1 MKEKIGFLI
10 VSILLS
16 AVVALGLVAIAEKN
30 NWLPA
35 PEMNNFD
42 EGDSIKVA
50 QIYEQLKSP
59 VMYTIKD
66 VQNLQDVMVHE
77 STVDNLFMSITPDI
91 MRNVVNVLL
100 NTEGYVTKESIVKE
114 YRANDGIYNNLPAP
128 ETTSE
133 TTDSSKVDL
142 GATDLGNRQDKTISS
157 SFKRRTDT
165 VSGKPV
171 TVVTE
176 TTERYE

>member
-1 MKEKIGFLI
+1 MKKEIGFLI
-10 VSILLS
+10 VSVTVSVFLT
-16 AVVALGLVAIAEKN
+16 LGLFTVAQQN

-35 PEMNNFD
+35 PAIDNFD

-50 QIYEQLKSP
+50 HVFEQLKSP
-59 VMYTIKD
+59 TLYTIKD
-66 VQNLQDVMVHE
+66 VQDLQDEMVYQN
-77 STVDNLFMSITPDI
+77 TVDNVFVSLTPDVI
-91 MRNVVNVLL
+91 RNVSNVLL
-100 NTEGYVTKESIVKE
+100 NTAGYVTKESIVRQ
-114 YRANDGIYNNLPAP
+114 YQANDAIYNNLPSTP
-128 ETTSE
+128 ETSE
-133 TTDSSKVDL
+133 NADPSEVDL
-142 GATDLGNRQDKTISS
+142 SATDIGNRQDKTISS

>member
-10 VSILLS
+10 VSVLLS
-16 AVVALGLVAIAEKN
+16 AIVALGAFTIAQQN

-35 PEMNNFD
+35 PTMNNFD

-66 VQNLQDVMVHE
+66 VQDLQDVMVHE

-100 NTEGYVTKESIVKE
+100 NTEGYVTKESIVNE

-128 ETTSE
+128 ETTTE
-133 TTDSSKVDL
+133 TNDSSKVDL
-142 GATDLGNRQDKTISS
+142 SATDLGNRPDKTISS

-165 VSGKPV
+165 VNGKPV
-171 TVVTE
+171 NIVTE

>member
-16 AVVALGLVAIAEKN
+16 ALIALTAFTVAQRN

-35 PEMNNFD
+35 PQMNNFD
-42 EGDSIKVA
+42 TGDSIKVA

-59 VMYTIKD
+59 QMYTLTD
-66 VQNLQDVMVHE
+66 VQLLQDKMVEE

-91 MRNVVNVLL
+91 MRNVVGVLL
-100 NTEGYVTKESIVKE
+100 NTEGFATKESIVKE

-128 ETTSE
+128 ATAPE

-142 GATDLGNRQDKTISS
+142 SATDLGNRSDKTISS
-157 SFKRRTDT
+157 SFMRHTDT
-165 VSGKPV
+165 VNGKPV
-171 TVVTE
+171 NVITE
-176 TTERYE
+176 TTKRYE

>member
-1 MKEKIGFLI
+1 M
-10 VSILLS
+10 
-16 AVVALGLVAIAEKN
+16 N
-30 NWLPA
+30 NWLPVPTA
-35 PEMNNFD
+35 NNFD

-66 VQNLQDVMVHE
+66 VQDLQDVMVHE

-128 ETTSE
+128 ETTTE
-133 TTDSSKVDL
+133 TNDSSKVDL
-142 GATDLGNRQDKTISS
+142 SATDIGNRPDDKLISS
-157 SFKRRTDT
+157 SIKKRTDT
-165 VSGKPV
+165 VNGKPV
-171 TVVTE
+171 KVITKTE
-176 TTERYE
+176 ESYE

>member
-10 VSILLS
+10 VSVLLS
-16 AVVALGLVAIAEKN
+16 AIVALGAFTIAQQN

-35 PEMNNFD
+35 PTMNNFD

-59 VMYTIKD
+59 MMYTIKD
-66 VQNLQDVMVHE
+66 VQDLQDVMVRE

-100 NTEGYVTKESIVKE
+100 NTEGYVTKESIVNE
-114 YRANDGIYNNLPAP
+114 YRANDGIYNNLSVP
-128 ETTSE
+128 ETTAE
-133 TTDSSKVDL
+133 TNDSSKVDL
-142 GATDLGNRQDKTISS
+142 SATDLGNRSDKTISS
-157 SFKRRTDT
+157 SFMRHTDT
-165 VSGKPV
+165 VNGKPV
-171 TVVTE
+171 NVITE
-176 TTERYE
+176 TTKRYE

>member
-16 AVVALGLVAIAEKN
+16 AVIALGLVAIAEKN

-50 QIYEQLKSP
+50 QVYEQLKSP

-66 VQNLQDVMVHE
+66 VQDLQDVMVHE

-114 YRANDGIYNNLPAP
+114 YRANDGIYNNLPVP
-128 ETTSE
+128 ETTTE

-142 GATDLGNRQDKTISS
+142 GSTDLGNRSNKTISS

-165 VSGKPV
+165 VGGKPV

>member
-16 AVVALGLVAIAEKN
+16 AVIALGLVAIAEKN

-50 QIYEQLKSP
+50 QVYEQLKSP

-66 VQNLQDVMVHE
+66 VQDLQDVMVHE

-114 YRANDGIYNNLPAP
+114 YRANDGIYNNLPVP
-128 ETTSE
+128 ETTDE

-142 GATDLGNRQDKTISS
+142 GSTDLGNRSNKTISS

-165 VSGKPV
+165 VGGKPV

-176 TTERYE
+176 TRERYE

>member
-16 AVVALGLVAIAEKN
+16 VIVALGAFTIAQQN

-35 PEMNNFD
+35 PTMNNFD

-50 QIYEQLKSP
+50 QVYEQLKSP
-59 VMYTIKD
+59 VMYTISD
-66 VQNLQDVMVHE
+66 VQNLQDAMVHE

-114 YRANDGIYNNLPAP
+114 YRANDGIYNNLPVP
-128 ETTSE
+128 ETTTE

-142 GATDLGNRQDKTISS
+142 AATDLGNRSDKTISS

-165 VSGKPV
+165 VGGKPV

>member
-16 AVVALGLVAIAEKN
+16 AVIALGLVAIAEKN

-50 QIYEQLKSP
+50 QVYEQLKSP
-59 VMYTIKD
+59 VMYSIKD
-66 VQNLQDVMVHE
+66 VQDLQDVMVHE

-91 MRNVVNVLL
+91 LRNVVNVLL

-114 YRANDGIYNNLPAP
+114 YRANDGIYNNLPAL
-128 ETTSE
+128 ETTTE
-133 TTDSSKVDL
+133 TNDSSKVDL
-142 GATDLGNRQDKTISS
+142 GATDLGNRSNKTISS

-165 VSGKPV
+165 VGGKPI

>member
-10 VSILLS
+10 VSIVLS
-16 AVVALGLVAIAEKN
+16 VIFALGLFTVAQQN

-35 PEMNNFD
+35 PATNNFD

-50 QIYEQLKSP
+50 QVYEQLKSP
-59 VMYTIKD
+59 TMYTIKD
-66 VQNLQDVMVHE
+66 VQDLQDQMVHE
-77 STVDNLFMSITPDI
+77 STVDNLFMSIPPDI
-91 MRNVVNVLL
+91 IRNVVNVLL
-100 NTEGYVTKESIVKE
+100 NTEGYVTKESIVNE
-114 YRANDGIYNNLPAP
+114 YRANDGIYNNLPAL
-128 ETTSE
+128 ETTAE

-142 GATDLGNRQDKTISS
+142 SATDLGNRPDKTISS

-165 VSGKPV
+165 VNGKPV
-171 TVVTE
+171 NIVTE

>member
-16 AVVALGLVAIAEKN
+16 AVIALGLVAIAEKN

-50 QIYEQLKSP
+50 QVYEQLKSP

-66 VQNLQDVMVHE
+66 VQDLQDVMVHE

-100 NTEGYVTKESIVKE
+100 NTEGYVTKESIVNE
-114 YRANDGIYNNLPAP
+114 YRANDGIYNNLPVP
-128 ETTSE
+128 ETTTE
-133 TTDSSKVDL
+133 TTDSSEVDL
-142 GATDLGNRQDKTISS
+142 AATDLGNRSNKTISS

-165 VSGKPV
+165 VGGKPV

-176 TTERYE
+176 TTKRYE

>member
-10 VSILLS
+10 VSVLLS
-16 AVVALGLVAIAEKN
+16 AIVALGAFTIAQQN

-35 PEMNNFD
+35 PTMNNFD

-59 VMYTIKD
+59 MMYTIKD
-66 VQNLQDVMVHE
+66 VQDLQDAMVHE

-100 NTEGYVTKESIVKE
+100 NTEGYVTKESIVNE
-114 YRANDGIYNNLPAP
+114 YRANDGIYNNLPVP
-128 ETTSE
+128 ETTAE
-133 TTDSSKVDL
+133 TNDSSKVDL
-142 GATDLGNRQDKTISS
+142 SATDLGSRSDKTISS
-157 SFKRRTDT
+157 SFMRHTDT
-165 VSGKPV
+165 VNGKPV
-171 TVVTE
+171 NVITE
-176 TTERYE
+176 TTKRYE

>member
-10 VSILLS
+10 VSVLMS
-16 AVVALGLVAIAEKN
+16 AFITVGVVAFCHQN
-30 NWLPA
+30 NWLPS

-42 EGDSIKVA
+42 EGDSVKVA
-50 QIYEQLKSP
+50 QVYEQLKSP

-66 VQNLQDVMVHE
+66 VQDLQDQMVHE

-91 MRNVVNVLL
+91 MRNVANVLL
-100 NTEGYVTKESIVKE
+100 NTEGCVTKESIVKE

-128 ETTSE
+128 ETTTE
-133 TTDSSKVDL
+133 TADSSKVDL
-142 GATDLGNRQDKTISS
+142 SATDLGNRPDKTISS

-165 VSGKPV
+165 VGGKPV

-176 TTERYE
+176 TREHYE

>member
-10 VSILLS
+10 VSVLLS
-16 AVVALGLVAIAEKN
+16 AIVALGAFTIAQQN

-35 PEMNNFD
+35 PTMNNFD

-50 QIYEQLKSP
+50 QVYEQLKSP

-66 VQNLQDVMVHE
+66 VQDLQDVMVHE

-114 YRANDGIYNNLPAP
+114 YRANDGIYNNLPVP
-128 ETTSE
+128 ETAPE

-142 GATDLGNRQDKTISS
+142 SGTDIGSRQDKTISS

-165 VSGKPV
+165 VNGKPV
-171 TVVTE
+171 NIITE
-176 TTERYE
+176 TKERYE

>member
-16 AVVALGLVAIAEKN
+16 AVIALGLVAIAEKN

-50 QIYEQLKSP
+50 QVYEQLKSP

-66 VQNLQDVMVHE
+66 VQDLQDVMVHE

-91 MRNVVNVLL
+91 LRNVVNVLL

-114 YRANDGIYNNLPAP
+114 YRANDGIYNNLPAL
-128 ETTSE
+128 ETTTE
-133 TTDSSKVDL
+133 TNDSSKVDL
-142 GATDLGNRQDKTISS
+142 GATDLGNRSNKTISS

-165 VSGKPV
+165 VGGKPI

>member
-16 AVVALGLVAIAEKN
+16 AIIALGAFALAERN

-35 PEMNNFD
+35 PVMNNFD

-59 VMYTIKD
+59 VVYSIKD
-66 VQNLQDVMVHE
+66 AQDLQDVMVHE
-77 STVDNLFMSITPDI
+77 STVDNLFMSIPPDI
-91 MRNVVNVLL
+91 MRNVTNVLL
-100 NTEGYVTKESIVKE
+100 NKEGYATKQSIVNE
-114 YRANDGIYNNLPAP
+114 YRANGGIYNNLPPAP
-128 ETTSE
+128 DTNETN
-133 TTDSSKVDL
+133 DSTKVDL
-142 GATDLGNRQDKTISS
+142 GATDIGSRQDKTISS

-165 VSGKPV
+165 VNGKPV
-171 TVVTE
+171 NIITE
-176 TTERYE
+176 TKERYE

>member
-16 AVVALGLVAIAEKN
+16 AVIALGAVALAERN

-35 PEMNNFD
+35 PVMNNFD

-66 VQNLQDVMVHE
+66 VQDLQDLMVHE
-77 STVDNLFMSITPDI
+77 STVDNLFMSIPPDI
-91 MRNVVNVLL
+91 VRNVVNVLL
-100 NTEGYVTKESIVKE
+100 NTEGYVTKESIVNE
-114 YRANDGIYNNLPAP
+114 YRANDGIYNNLPVTNAT
-128 ETTSE
+128 EQV
-133 TTDSSKVDL
+133 DSQKVDK
-142 GATDLGNRQDKTISS
+142 GATDLGNRSDKTIST
-157 SFKRRTDT
+157 SFMRHTDT
-165 VSGKPV
+165 VNGKPV
-171 TVVTE
+171 NVITE
-176 TTERYE
+176 TTKRYE

>member
-16 AVVALGLVAIAEKN
+16 AVVTLGLIAIAEKN

-66 VQNLQDVMVHE
+66 VQDLQDVMVHE

-114 YRANDGIYNNLPAP
+114 YRANDGIYNNLPVP

-142 GATDLGNRQDKTISS
+142 GATDLGNRPDKTISS
-157 SFKRRTDT
+157 SFTRHIDT
-165 VSGKPV
+165 VNGKPV
-171 TVVTE
+171 NVITE
-176 TTERYE
+176 TTKRYE

>member
-16 AVVALGLVAIAEKN
+16 AIVALGAFTIAQQN

-35 PEMNNFD
+35 PTMNNFD

-59 VMYTIKD
+59 MMYTIKD
-66 VQNLQDVMVHE
+66 VQDLQDVMVRE

-100 NTEGYVTKESIVKE
+100 NTEGYVTKESIVNE

-128 ETTSE
+128 ETTAE
-133 TTDSSKVDL
+133 TNDSSKVDL
-142 GATDLGNRQDKTISS
+142 SATDLGNRSDKTISS
-157 SFKRRTDT
+157 SFMRHTDT
-165 VSGKPV
+165 VNGKPV
-171 TVVTE
+171 NVITE
-176 TTERYE
+176 TTKRYE